1 LGLYDTVFTLID
13 LRSFSNLWF
22 WIVLAVAWSTASH
35 YVIGVPFDMVLRA
48 RRQGGAAM
56 TDLEAMVEL
65 QLRRR
70 ARIARSGGV
79 WLVAF
84 WAGFLTVVALLGFWY
99 RIEFAQAVALLTL
112 PMTLVTALGWRLSTR
127 LQSERPRDEALT
139 RRLTW
144 HRLVIQIIG
153 VLSILV
159 TALWGMWHNLSLNVL
174 GG

>member
-1 LGLYDTVFTLID
+1 MGFYDSVFTLID

-22 WIVLAVAWSTASH
+22 WIALAVTWSVASH

-56 TDLEAMVEL
+56 ADLEAMVDL

-70 ARIARSGGV
+70 SVIFRSGGV
-79 WLVAF
+79 WLVAL
-84 WAGFLTVVALLGFWY
+84 WACVLTVVALLGFYY
-99 RIEFAQAVALLTL
+99 RVEFAQALSLIAVPLTL
-112 PMTLVTALGWRLSTR
+112 VMGLSLRLTSR
-127 LQSERPRDEALT
+127 LRRERPRDEALT

-144 HRLVIQIIG
+144 HRLVIQVIG